1 MSFLDFI
8 GRILVWDP
16 QERMRPL
23 EALNHEWI
31 LEGLPRNVL
40 IHHQQMLGLLP
51 PDYQPS
57 QQEEDEEEYYRQ
69 MAGEEESHHS
79 RVLPN
84 ENSLERPSNTLVDE
98 SEEQFLEQHLLEDD
112 YTDMVSLLQ

>member
-1 MSFLDFI
+1 
-8 GRILVWDP
+8 
-16 QERMRPL
+16 
-23 EALNHEWI
+23 
-31 LEGLPRNVL
+31 
-40 IHHQQMLGLLP
+40 
-51 PDYQPS
+51 
-57 QQEEDEEEYYRQ
+57 

-79 RVLPN
+79 RVQPN